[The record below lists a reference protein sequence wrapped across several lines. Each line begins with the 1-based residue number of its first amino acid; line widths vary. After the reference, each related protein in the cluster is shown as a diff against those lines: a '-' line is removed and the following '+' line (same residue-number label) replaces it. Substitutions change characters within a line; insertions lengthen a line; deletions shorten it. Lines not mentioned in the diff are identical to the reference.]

1 MQQKSTQEMP
11 DFIIRS
17 TLGVSLSVILL
28 MIPFSIISIIQ
39 DRYLIATLI
48 MLMLLACGTN
58 VWLGCKD
65 QYHNKI
71 NLLGIL
77 VTAITAAISL
87 YQLEV
92 IASYWSLLLVIA
104 LYLILPLKQAWIVNI
119 VFVSVIVPIAWH
131 VLEQG
136 IVLRF
141 FSVLIGTSLFAFTS
155 THEIYKQYYLLK
167 EQSITDNLTGLY
179 NRSTLQSSLENA
191 LHQSDRSNT
200 DMAILMIDIDHFK
213 TINDQFGHDV
223 GDTVLKKTGA
233 FLKQSFRASDSVFR
247 IGGEE
252 FMALIYNS
260 DKTDAIR
267 VAEKL
272 RKEFLQL
279 PLISGHTISISI
291 GVASLQA
298 EMDWKQWMKL
308 GDENLYKAKD
318 NGRNQVVS

>member
-1 MQQKSTQEMP
+1 MQQTSTQEMP
-11 DFIIRS
+11 DFIVRS

-28 MIPFSIISIIQ
+28 MVPFFIISFIQ

-48 MLMLLACGTN
+48 ILLLLTCGAN
-58 VWLGCKD
+58 VWFGLKD

-71 NLLGIL
+71 NLLGIFL
-77 VTAITAAISL
+77 TAIAAGISL

-104 LYLILPLKQAWIVNI
+104 LYLILPLKQAWIANI
-119 VFVSVIVPIAWH
+119 VFISIIMPIAWH
-131 VLEQG
+131 ILEQG

-155 THEIYKQYYLLK
+155 TREIYKQYYLLR
-167 EQSITDNLTGLY
+167 EQSITDSLTGLY

-213 TINDQFGHDV
+213 KINDQFGHDV
-223 GDTVLKKTGA
+223 GDIVLKKTGV
-233 FLKQSFRASDSVFR
+233 FLNQSFRASDSVFR

-252 FMALIYNS
+252 FMALIYNT
-260 DKTDAIR
+260 DKASAIT
-267 VAEKL
+267 VAEKV
-272 RKEFLQL
+272 RKEFEQL
-279 PLISGHTISISI
+279 PLIPNHTVTLSIGISI
-291 GVASLQA
+291 LEP

-308 GDENLYKAKD
+308 GDENLYQAKD
-318 NGRNQVVS
+318 NGRNQVVV